1 MKSGEAFICI
11 FLLPNLLFMKIHP
24 LTNGKKLVTIYLASL
39 LNIAGGTMYKNF
51 IFPSREELA
60 AHARTI
66 PEIHPDDV
74 ITMLT
79 VMKAAEE
86 IKGRTDDVLEREY
99 HMSQGKLCVMIILHQ
114 HEEGMAPSQLARM
127 AGVTKA
133 TISVMLGR
141 MERDGQ
147 VNKSVDREDGRAR
160 LVYLTEKGRK
170 EMDDILPGH
179 YVRISK
185 LIGKLN
191 ETEKKELVRLLHKIV
206 DESPSEGS

>member
-1 MKSGEAFICI
+1 
-11 FLLPNLLFMKIHP
+11 
-24 LTNGKKLVTIYLASL
+24 
-39 LNIAGGTMYKNF
+39 MYKNF

-60 AHARTI
+60 AHARTV

-79 VMKAAEE
+79 VMKVAEE
-86 IKGRTDDVLEREY
+86 IKARTDEVLERKY

-114 HEEGMAPSQLARM
+114 HEEGIAPSQLARM

-147 VNKSVDREDGRAR
+147 VKKSVDQEDGRAR

-170 EMDDILPGH
+170 EMDEILPDH
-179 YVRISK
+179 YVRISR
-185 LIGKLN
+185 LIGKLD
-191 ETEKKELVRLLHKIV
+191 ESEKKELVHLLHKIV
-206 DESPSEGS
+206 DEPSSAGS